1 VALRRRDE
9 PRPRARS
16 RRGTLAGSRDDL
28 IGWED
33 AVDRLSALDVRRY
46 LGDVLAALSPGEI
59 ASALDTTART
69 VSTRLWR
76 SLGRQIS
83 AGQCPFQ

>member
-1 VALRRRDE
+1 
-9 PRPRARS
+9 
-16 RRGTLAGSRDDL
+16 
-28 IGWED
+28 
-33 AVDRLSALDVRRY
+33 
-46 LGDVLAALSPGEI
+46 VLAALSPGEI

-83 AGQCPFQ
+83 AG